1 MTIVFM
7 MNAHR
12 RAYKQL
18 IEWLRTEWT
27 MEIDAYPRFLTRAIE
42 LKKITTLGERHKEE
56 SRALFNKIK
65 EDVIVADRDI
75 RCWVIVGSGSNSQ
88 RIIGLERHEE
98 RLHVIKLV
106 IIKKI
111 KIKRTRNQLKV
122 GQVEEVWK
130 IRV

>member
-12 RAYKQL
+12 PTYKQL
-18 IEWLRTEWT
+18 IKWLRDVGNRCLSE
-27 MEIDAYPRFLTRAIE
+27 ASNQGYRAQE
-42 LKKITTLGERHKEE
+42 DNDLRKEAQRRESSFVQQNQRRRHCCR
-56 SRALFNKIK
+56 S
-65 EDVIVADRDI
+65 
-75 RCWVIVGSGSNSQ
+75 RCWVIVGSGSNLQ

-98 RLHVIKLV
+98 RLHVIKQV